1 MDQINADQIN
11 ADLVSRRD
19 FFKKSIKNRT
29 VQTCLTGSV
38 PLCVMLTLRIT
49 SDQLKPDPAFKR
61 LLTSEFT

>member
-1 MDQINADQIN
+1 MVKMDQIN

-19 FFKKSIKNRT
+19 FFKKNIKNRT

-38 PLCVMLTLRIT
+38 PLCVMLTLRST
-49 SDQLKPDPAFKR
+49 SDQLKPDPVFKR